1 VTTAGATEPVAA
13 AAPARL
19 ERGAELLRVE
29 DLSVHFPLRSRVL
42 QRTVGTIRAVDGIDL
57 TLAAGETLGLV
68 GESGCGKS
76 TTGQAILQLIPPTS
90 GRVLFRGQD
99 LTTLSRREL
108 QPYRREMQI
117 VLQDPFSSLDPRMTV
132 GQIIAEPLVV
142 HGLYPGAARR
152 RRVAELMDLVGLPP
166 ALAARFPH
174 QFSGGQRQRIGI
186 ARALSLDPQLLILD
200 EPVSSLDVS
209 IQAQIVNLLKR
220 LQEELS
226 LAYLFIAHDL
236 AVVKHLCD
244 RIAVMYLGKIVETG
258 SSQEV
263 YGRSTHPYTQ
273 SLLSAIPRPDPS
285 LRGRR
290 QRVVLAGD
298 LPSAAN
304 PPSGCRFRTRCW
316 AAQDLCAQ
324 EEPQLV
330 DRFDDGHPS
339 ACHFASHD
347 LIRDYRPPD
356 PTSDVLGTS
365 AS

>member
-1 VTTAGATEPVAA
+1 MTAVEATSSRP
-13 AAPARL
+13 RL

-29 DLSVHFPLRSRVL
+29 DLSVHFPIRSRVMR
-42 QRTVGTIRAVDGIDL
+42 RTSGTIRAVDGVDL

-90 GRVLFRGQD
+90 GRVLFRGED
-99 LTTLSRREL
+99 LTAMSRQEL

-132 GQIIAEPLVV
+132 GQIIAEPLAV
-142 HGLYPGAARR
+142 HGLYRGAARR
-152 RRVAELMDLVGLPP
+152 QRVAELMDLVGLPP

-244 RIAVMYLGKIVETG
+244 RIAVMYLGRIVETG
-258 SSQEV
+258 TERGGLRELHAPV
-263 YGRSTHPYTQ
+263 HAVPAVGDPPT
-273 SLLSAIPRPDPS
+273 RPDAAGSAPA
-285 LRGRR
+285 GGPRR
-290 QRVVLAGD
+290 
-298 LPSAAN
+298 
-304 PPSGCRFRTRCW
+304 
-316 AAQDLCAQ
+316 
-324 EEPQLV
+324 
-330 DRFDDGHPS
+330 
-339 ACHFASHD
+339 
-347 LIRDYRPPD
+347 
-356 PTSDVLGTS
+356 
-365 AS
+365 

>member
-1 VTTAGATEPVAA
+1 MTTVEATSSRP
-13 AAPARL
+13 RL

-29 DLSVHFPLRSRVL
+29 DLSVHFPIRSRVMR
-42 QRTVGTIRAVDGIDL
+42 RTSGTIRAVDGVDL

-90 GRVLFRGQD
+90 GRVLFRGED
-99 LTTLSRREL
+99 LTAMSRQEL

-132 GQIIAEPLVV
+132 GQIIAEPLAV
-142 HGLYPGAARR
+142 HGLYRGAARR
-152 RRVAELMDLVGLPP
+152 QRVAELMDLVGLPP

-258 SSQEV
+258 TSAEV
-263 YGRSTHPYTQ
+263 YENCTHPYTQ
-273 SLLSAIPRPDPS
+273 SLLSAIPRPDPT

-298 LPSAAN
+298 LPSPAN

-316 AAQDLCAQ
+316 AAQDRCAE
-324 EEPQLV
+324 EEPALV
-330 DRFDDGHPS
+330 DRFGDGHPS

-347 LIRDYRPPD
+347 LIRDYRPAD
-356 PTSDVLGTS
+356 PLSDPPSDALGTS
-365 AS
+365 T